1 MATASLGSKNVVLNS
16 WKEIA
21 AYLGR
26 GVRTVQRYERD
37 LGLPV
42 RRPRGTTRSAV
53 IALTDELDSWLR
65 NAPTGGVSR
74 QTVPSPSVQVHALM
88 TMDKKAVQKTIGERH
103 DLLQRCSDLRAAHA
117 EAVVKLITNLNVL
130 VEEINSNSR
139 TRTSRAEAD
148 AH

>member
-1 MATASLGSKNVVLNS
+1 MATASFSSKSVVLNS

-37 LGLPV
+37 LALPV

-53 IALTDELDSWLR
+53 IALTDELDNWLR
-65 NAPTGGVSR
+65 TAPTGELGS
-74 QTVPSPSVQVHALM
+74 QTVPSPSVQVHALL
-88 TMDKKAVQKTIGERH
+88 TMDKKTVQKTIGERH
-103 DLLQRCSDLRAAHA
+103 ELLQRCSDLRAAHK

-130 VEEINSNSR
+130 VEGIN
-139 TRTSRAEAD
+139 TSP
-148 AH
+148 HLKP